1 MILTW
6 EGKYGTH
13 QYLPA
18 RWWGMSAAFEPEA
31 GIRQPLYFVGTGV
44 MKFNVGTGLQ
54 KFDVGTRNEEENVP

>member
-18 RWWGMSAAFEPEA
+18 RWWGMSVAFAPEA
-31 GIRQPLYFVGTGV
+31 GIRQPTYF
-44 MKFNVGTGLQ
+44 VGTGLQ
-54 KFDVGTRNEEENVP
+54 KFDVGTKIEEENVQ